1 MKNYIEPPLL
11 CLRSLLLMIVF
22 MGASQFVLAGGDG
35 KQLYQRCAA
44 CHLATGEGVVG
55 MFPPLKQRLAP
66 LIQQPLGRDYLVMV
80 IQAGLMGSLTIEG
93 IRYQGM
99 MPAQGGSL
107 GDKGIAEVINYL
119 LQTFNAETL
128 ASSSKPFDAE
138 EVSAIKA
145 RYPKASGYDIYQLR
159 KAAFPGPAGV
169 Q

>member
-1 MKNYIEPPLL
+1 MRYRLVFLL
-11 CLRSLLLMIVF
+11 VALSLLTSAQAQ
-22 MGASQFVLAGGDG
+22 ASGEQGYR
-35 KQLYQRCAA
+35 QCAA
-44 CHLATGEGVVG
+44 CHLPTGAGVPG
-55 MFPPLKQRLAP
+55 MFPPLTQRLGELAGH
-66 LIQQPLGRDYLVMV
+66 QPGRDYLVMV

>member
-80 IQAGLMGSLTIEG
+80 IQAGLMGPITIDG
-93 IRYQGM
+93 QRYQGV
-99 MPAQGGSL
+99 MPAQGAGL
-107 GDKGIAEVINYL
+107 QAQGIAEVINYL
-119 LQTFNAETL
+119 MTAFNADTL
-128 ASSSKPFDAE
+128 AAGWQPMAAD
-138 EVSAIKA
+138 EVTEILS
-145 RYPKASGYDIYQLR
+145 RYPTTTAMGVHAIR
-159 KAAFPGPAGV
+159 KSVFPNDS
-169 Q
+169 